1 MLAHPFFKDHHDVS
15 KEPDCKK
22 RMPPDSR
29 FKKKK
34 KIREKIYE
42 TVLEMNEDHNEIYK
56 GLNPAEFFT

>member
-1 MLAHPFFKDHHDVS
+1 
-15 KEPDCKK
+15 
-22 RMPPDSR
+22 MPPDSR